1 MCTNSFWSQQ
11 RNLKLFDQLL
21 RARLT
26 HELDH
31 ATLASILSVLGFRK
45 GGQPK
50 CPLLILSYSCST
62 TMVREIEFNSHREI
76 IESFRRASYGSS
88 ITHVL
93 DEFDELA
100 HHFALFDKKDKVLGV
115 TRILRSDEVKQFEM
129 MRESQLKDLVLP
141 PAKLSLELS
150 RACTIKGSAGIH
162 LLSLCMG
169 INEYAVKNEAEYL
182 ITKTGKHLLSMYQHF
197 GFTTF
202 GPPFVSD
209 FFEDKRPIY
218 PIMYRWTVVK
228 REVPEEEVFVW

>member
-1 MCTNSFWSQQ
+1 M
-11 RNLKLFDQLL
+11 KHFDQLTL
-21 RARLT
+21 ARLT
-26 HELDH
+26 HEVHH
-31 ATLASILSVLGFRK
+31 ANLTSNQVCFRLSERRPSEVLLRILSINF
-45 GGQPK
+45 
-50 CPLLILSYSCST
+50 ST
-62 TMVREIEFNSHREI
+62 TMVREIEFNSHRKI
-76 IESFRRASYGSS
+76 IESFRRASYGAS

-93 DEFDELA
+93 DEFDEQA
-100 HHFALFDKKDKVLGV
+100 HHFALFDKKDNVLGV

-150 RACTIKGSAGIH
+150 RACTVKGSAGIH

-182 ITKTGKHLLSMYQHF
+182 ITKTGKHLLSLYQHF

-218 PIMYRWTVVK
+218 PIMYRWTVVR
-228 REVPEEEVFVW
+228 REEPEEEVLVW